1 LIYDYAVSTE
11 KHLKRGYVDT
21 RRLKTFVPMARIALS
36 GSPEA
41 EGQKGKLVSPTYI
54 ERQLHKATISQ
65 DYSGIESIKVQARN
79 ASVKLWDMT
88 IYYRDGPI
96 QIVPPPGIIYR
107 NSESPYIELEE
118 SCGIN
123 IITFSLNAVSFSEK
137 PPELWIWGR

>member
-1 LIYDYAVSTE
+1 
-11 KHLKRGYVDT
+11 
-21 RRLKTFVPMARIALS
+21 MARIALS

-88 IYYRDGPI
+88 IYYRT
-96 QIVPPPGIIYR
+96 VR
-107 NSESPYIELEE
+107 
-118 SCGIN
+118 
-123 IITFSLNAVSFSEK
+123 F
-137 PPELWIWGR
+137 R